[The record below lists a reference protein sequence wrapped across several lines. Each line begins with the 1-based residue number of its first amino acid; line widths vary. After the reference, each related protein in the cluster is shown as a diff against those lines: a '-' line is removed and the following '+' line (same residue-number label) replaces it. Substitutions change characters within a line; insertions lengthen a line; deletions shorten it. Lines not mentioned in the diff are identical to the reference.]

1 MNPMS
6 QKKRVL
12 FLCVANS
19 SRSQMAE
26 ALLRHTDSQHFEA
39 FSAGSAPTQVDER
52 AREAL
57 EQLGISTEGLF
68 SKPVDAVAGEPF
80 DYVITLCDKSALECL
95 ALPGAGEYIAWNFA
109 DPATSPH
116 PDAFRRTLHEIHER
130 IKLFVLIKGKPSGEP
145 LASPTLAP
153 TDVFK
158 CLADE
163 TRARIAL
170 LVTLEQELCV
180 CELTAALQEAQ
191 PKISRHLALLRGCG
205 LLEDRRNGQWVYYR
219 LHPQLPDWVATLLK
233 QTLDANAEWL
243 RQDVQRLWQ
252 MRDRPG
258 RQPLCD

>member
-1 MNPMS
+1 MS

-26 ALLRHTDSQHFEA
+26 ALLRHLDSEHFEA
-39 FSAGSAPTQVDER
+39 FSAGTAPTEVDPR
-52 AREAL
+52 TRQAL
-57 EQLGISTEGLF
+57 EQLGICTAGLF
-68 SKPVDAVAGEPF
+68 SKAVEQVAGEPF

-95 ALPGAGEYIAWNFA
+95 ALPGAGEYITWSFE
-109 DPATSPH
+109 DPATSAR
-116 PDAFRRTLHEIHER
+116 PDAYRKTLHDIHER
-130 IKLFVLIKGKPSGEP
+130 LKMFVLIKSKPVPEP
-145 LASPTLAP
+145 VNEGLTSPTEL
-153 TDVFK
+153 FK

-219 LHPQLPDWVATLLK
+219 LHPNLPEWVGDVLK
-233 QTLDANAEWL
+233 QTLDNNAQWL

-258 RQPLCD
+258 RKPLCA

>member
-1 MNPMS
+1 MS

-26 ALLRHTDSQHFEA
+26 ALLRHAAPEHFEVY
-39 FSAGSAPTQVDER
+39 SAGSAPTEVDAR
-52 AREAL
+52 ARAAL
-57 EQLGISTEGLF
+57 EHLGVATDGLY
-68 SKPVDAVAGEPF
+68 SKSIEQVAGEPF

-109 DPATSPH
+109 DPATSTQK
-116 PDAFRRTLHEIHER
+116 DAYRKTLHEIHER
-130 IKLFVLIKGKPSGEP
+130 IKMFVLIKSRPAKEP
-145 LASPTLAP
+145 AGDLPMSPAE
-153 TDVFK
+153 VFK

-180 CELTAALQEAQ
+180 CELTSALQLAQ

-219 LHPQLPDWVATLLK
+219 LHPQLPEWVTGILK
-233 QTLDANAEWL
+233 QTLDSNAEWL
-243 RQDVQRLWQ
+243 REDVERLWQ
-252 MRDRPG
+252 MRERPG
-258 RQPLCD
+258 RKPACD

>member
-1 MNPMS
+1 MS

-26 ALLRHTDSQHFEA
+26 ALLRHIDSEHFEA
-39 FSAGSAPTQVDER
+39 CSAGSAPTQVDDR
-52 AREAL
+52 ARSAL
-57 EQLGISTEGLF
+57 EQLGISTAGLF
-68 SKPVDAVAGEPF
+68 SKSIEQVAGEPF

-109 DPATSPH
+109 DPATSTQK
-116 PDAFRRTLHEIHER
+116 DAYRKTLHEIHER
-130 IKLFVLIKGKPSGEP
+130 KKMFVLIKSKPAPAAVGGD
-145 LASPTLAP
+145 LLSPTE
-153 TDVFK
+153 VFK

-180 CELTAALQEAQ
+180 CELTAALEQAQ

-205 LLEDRRNGQWVYYR
+205 LLEDRRHGQWVYYR
-219 LHPQLPDWVATLLK
+219 LHPQLPQWVGEILK
-233 QTLDANAEWL
+233 QTLDSNAEWL

-252 MRDRPG
+252 MRGRPG
-258 RQPLCD
+258 RKLVCD

>member
-1 MNPMS
+1 MS

-26 ALLRHTDSQHFEA
+26 ALLRHTGSEHFEVY
-39 FSAGSAPTQVDER
+39 SAGSAPTEVDTR
-52 AREAL
+52 ARNAL
-57 EQLGISTEGLF
+57 EQLGVPTDGL
-68 SKPVDAVAGEPF
+68 
-80 DYVITLCDKSALECL
+80 YNKSALECQ
-95 ALPGAGEYIAWNFA
+95 ALPGAGEYIAWNFE
-109 DPATSPH
+109 DPATSSQK
-116 PDAFRRTLHEIHER
+116 DAYRKTLHEIHER
-130 IKLFVLIKGKPSGEP
+130 IKMFVLIKSKPANEAST
-145 LASPTLAP
+145 LHAMSPTE
-153 TDVFK
+153 VFK
-158 CLADE
+158 CLAEE

-180 CELTAALQEAQ
+180 CELTSALEEAQ

-219 LHPQLPDWVATLLK
+219 LHPQLPEWVTDILK
-233 QTLDANAEWL
+233 QTLDNNAEWL

-258 RQPLCD
+258 RKPACD

>member
-1 MNPMS
+1 MS

-26 ALLRHTDSQHFEA
+26 ALLRHTDPEHFEA
-39 FSAGSAPTQVDER
+39 FSAGTAPTEVDPR
-52 AREAL
+52 TRHAL
-57 EQLGISTEGLF
+57 EHLGVSTEGLF
-68 SKPVDAVAGEPF
+68 SKSVEQVAGEPF

-95 ALPGAGEYIAWNFA
+95 ALPGTGEYIAWNFE
-109 DPATSPH
+109 DPATSAQK
-116 PDAFRRTLHEIHER
+116 DAYRKTLHEIHER
-130 IKLFVLIKGKPSGEP
+130 IKMFVLIKSKPASGDPE
-145 LASPTLAP
+145 AITP

-180 CELTAALQEAQ
+180 CELTAALQLAQ
-191 PKISRHLALLRGCG
+191 PKISRHLALLRSCG

-219 LHPQLPDWVATLLK
+219 LHPQLPEWIREVLK
-233 QTLDANAEWL
+233 RTLDSNAEWL
-243 RQDVQRLWQ
+243 RPDVQRLWQ

-258 RQPLCD
+258 RKPLCN

>member
-1 MNPMS
+1 MS
-6 QKKRVL
+6 RKKRVL

-26 ALLRHTDSQHFEA
+26 ALLRHAAPEHFEA
-39 FSAGSAPTQVDER
+39 YSAGSAPTEVDSR

-57 EQLGISTEGLF
+57 EQLGIATDGLY
-68 SKPVDAVAGEPF
+68 SKSIEQVAGEPF

-109 DPATSPH
+109 DPAASAQK
-116 PDAFRRTLHEIHER
+116 DAYRKTLHEIHER
-130 IKLFVLIKGKPSGEP
+130 IKMFVLIKSKPAKEP
-145 LASPTLAP
+145 SSPLLSPTE
-153 TDVFK
+153 VFK

-180 CELTAALQEAQ
+180 CELTSALQEAQ
-191 PKISRHLALLRGCG
+191 PKISRHLALLRSCG

-219 LHPQLPDWVATLLK
+219 LHPQLPEWVSGMLQ
-233 QTLDANAEWL
+233 QTLDSNAEWL

-258 RQPLCD
+258 RKPACD

>member
-1 MNPMS
+1 MS
-6 QKKRVL
+6 RKKRVL

-26 ALLRHTDSQHFEA
+26 ALLRHTAPEHFEA
-39 FSAGSAPTQVDER
+39 YSAGSAPTEVDSR

-57 EQLGISTEGLF
+57 EQLGIATDGLY
-68 SKPVDAVAGEPF
+68 SKSIEQVAGEPF

-109 DPATSPH
+109 DPAAS
-116 PDAFRRTLHEIHER
+116 AQKEAYRKTLHEIHER
-130 IKLFVLIKGKPSGEP
+130 IKMFVLIKSKPAKEP
-145 LASPTLAP
+145 SSSPLMSPTE
-153 TDVFK
+153 VFK

-180 CELTAALQEAQ
+180 CELTSALEEAQ

-219 LHPQLPDWVATLLK
+219 LHPQLPEWVTDTLK
-233 QTLDANAEWL
+233 QTLDNNAEWL

-258 RQPLCD
+258 RKPACD

>member
-1 MNPMS
+1 MS

-26 ALLRHTDSQHFEA
+26 ALLRHTDSEHFEA
-39 FSAGSAPTQVDER
+39 FSAGSAPTQVDDR
-52 AREAL
+52 ARHAL

-68 SKPVDAVAGEPF
+68 SKSVEQVVGEPF

-109 DPATSPH
+109 DPATSTQKN
-116 PDAFRRTLHEIHER
+116 AYRKTLHEIHER
-130 IKLFVLIKGKPSGEP
+130 IKMFVLIKSKPAQEVTSGSQMSP
-145 LASPTLAP
+145 LE
-153 TDVFK
+153 VFK
-158 CLADE
+158 CLSDE

-180 CELTAALQEAQ
+180 CELTAALEQAQ
-191 PKISRHLALLRGCG
+191 PKISRHLALLRSCG

-219 LHPQLPDWVATLLK
+219 LHPQLPEWVTNVLK
-233 QTLDANAEWL
+233 QTLDNNAEWL

-258 RQPLCD
+258 RKPACE

>member
-1 MNPMS
+1 MS
-6 QKKRVL
+6 RKKRVL

-26 ALLRHTDSQHFEA
+26 ALLRHAAPEHFEA
-39 FSAGSAPTQVDER
+39 YSAGSAPTEVDSR

-57 EQLGISTEGLF
+57 EQLGIATDGLF
-68 SKPVDAVAGEPF
+68 SKSIEQVAGEPF

-109 DPATSPH
+109 DPAVSTQK
-116 PDAFRRTLHEIHER
+116 DAYRRTLHEIHER
-130 IKLFVLIKGKPSGEP
+130 IKMFVLIKSKPAKEP
-145 LASPTLAP
+145 SSSPLMSPTE
-153 TDVFK
+153 VFK

-180 CELTAALQEAQ
+180 CELTSALEEAQ

-219 LHPQLPDWVATLLK
+219 LHPQLPEWVSGMLQ
-233 QTLDANAEWL
+233 QTLDSNAEWL

-258 RQPLCD
+258 RKPACD

>member
-1 MNPMS
+1 MS
-6 QKKRVL
+6 QKQRVL

-26 ALLRHTDSQHFEA
+26 ALLRHLDPEHFEA

-52 AREAL
+52 ARGAL
-57 EQLGISTEGLF
+57 QQLGISCEGLF
-68 SKPVDAVAGEPF
+68 SKSIEQVAGEPF

-95 ALPGAGEYIAWNFA
+95 ALPGTGEYIAWNFE
-109 DPATSPH
+109 DPATSAQK
-116 PDAFRRTLHEIHER
+116 DAYRKTLHEIHER
-130 IKLFVLIKGKPSGEP
+130 IKMFVLIKSKP
-145 LASPTLAP
+145 ASADPEAMAP

-180 CELTAALQEAQ
+180 CELTAALQLAQ
-191 PKISRHLALLRGCG
+191 PKISRHLALLRSCG

-219 LHPQLPDWVATLLK
+219 LHPQLPEWVREVLK
-233 QTLDANAEWL
+233 RTLDSNAEWL
-243 RQDVQRLWQ
+243 RPDVQRLWQ

-258 RQPLCD
+258 RKPLCD

>member
-1 MNPMS
+1 MS

-26 ALLRHTDSQHFEA
+26 ALLRHTDAEQFEA
-39 FSAGSAPTQVDER
+39 FSAGTAPTHVDDR
-52 AREAL
+52 ARTAL
-57 EQLGISTEGLF
+57 EQLGVSTEGLF
-68 SKPVDAVAGEPF
+68 SKSIEQVAGEPF

-95 ALPGAGEYIAWNFA
+95 ALPGAGEYIAWNFE
-109 DPATSPH
+109 DPAASTQK
-116 PDAFRRTLHEIHER
+116 DAYRRTLHEIHER
-130 IKLFVLIKGKPSGEP
+130 IKMFVLIKSKPAAHAGDAGAMSP
-145 LASPTLAP
+145 LDL
-153 TDVFK
+153 FK

-170 LVTLEQELCV
+170 LVALEQELCV
-180 CELTAALQEAQ
+180 CELTAALDEAQ

-219 LHPQLPDWVATLLK
+219 LHPQLPEWVGDVLKTTLNS
-233 QTLDANAEWL
+233 NAEWL

-258 RQPLCD
+258 RKPVCA